1 MENVEF
7 IDDELYQDEIQ
18 NKEITG
24 KEILKNT
31 FDVRPQWTETGGS
44 MMVKKNA
51 AYAKL

>member
-1 MENVEF
+1 MENAEF

-18 NKEITG
+18 DKEIAG
-24 KEILKNT
+24 KEKLKNT
-31 FDVRPQWTETGGS
+31 FDVKPQWTDTGGS